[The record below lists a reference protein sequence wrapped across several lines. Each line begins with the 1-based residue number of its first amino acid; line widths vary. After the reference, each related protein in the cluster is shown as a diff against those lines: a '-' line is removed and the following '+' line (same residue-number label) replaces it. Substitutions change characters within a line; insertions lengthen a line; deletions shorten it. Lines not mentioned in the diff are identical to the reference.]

1 MANATI
7 TPTAPLLISPSIVTA
22 HHDPVASPA
31 RDQLLASP
39 RSCRLPHS
47 LARPASPP
55 VPSIFPLPSNS
66 PSTQSPTTQVPSLTA
81 RTNPKGP
88 LAAEK
93 GSHGSDG
100 TYKGDVGDTTGI
112 KTDSTWEGVSDEK
125 VDAARIEPM
134 GSVKEG
140 GDGANKKSNLVTQ
153 DTASANN
160 LL

>member
-1 MANATI
+1 MHYNI
-7 TPTAPLLISPSIVTA
+7 HQLTPNFS
-22 HHDPVASPA
+22 
-31 RDQLLASP
+31 
-39 RSCRLPHS
+39 
-47 LARPASPP
+47 
-55 VPSIFPLPSNS
+55 
-66 PSTQSPTTQVPSLTA
+66 SLTA
-81 RTNPKGP
+81 RTNPTGP

-140 GDGANKKSNLVTQ
+140 GEGGEGNGEGKEKKSNLVTQ